1 MLCIH
6 QADDSVAPTKSGK
19 CVFWNFEN
27 YNNLYVFKILYSEFM
42 KTLSENFMQLVH
54 IVLSVHVYRYSRG
67 RWSSEGLK
75 TVSVTS
81 VGDIVT
87 VTCASSHLTSF
98 AVLVDVG
105 GAQVC

>member
-1 MLCIH
+1 MLHIY

-19 CVFWNFEN
+19 CVFWNFEDH
-27 YNNLYVFKILYSEFM
+27 NNLYVILYSEPSIII
-42 KTLSENFMQLVH
+42 SENFKQLVYC
-54 IVLSVHVYRYSRG
+54 LSVHVHRYSRG
-67 RWSSEGLK
+67 SWSSEGLK